1 MCGDGEAIS
10 LTRTCVSESGFKELG
25 VIIDSLDSFRYL
37 VHYFD
42 NVPTQIRHR
51 NLKFFL
57 SFFLFESD
65 SLYHRGLHRPNGI
78 WSCSRVKKLDRRWV
92 LLPFVSVFGS
102 E

>member
-51 NLKFFL
+51 NLNFFL
-57 SFFLFESD
+57 SFFCL
-65 SLYHRGLHRPNGI
+65 SLILCTIVVCTVQMEFG
-78 WSCSRVKKLDRRWV
+78 RVA
-92 LLPFVSVFGS
+92 